1 MLDPAT
7 VDILAQGL
15 DQDAPNAPAIG
26 KDLDSRLGLLQ
37 GASDRGKSFDTKQ
50 FKDDA
55 VWLSQ
60 QTKVDELSALRLVV
74 LEWQDRA
81 ATRLL
86 QDYSEEERLSLQQA
100 LNVGA
105 LGASRG
111 QPLQDADA
119 TTDFLS
125 EARRR
130 ERLLLLYL
138 ADKEALLA
146 VNVYLASMRCSAM
159 TEPSVARHSPWL
171 ISLVG
176 SVQQTRT
183 AKEKRLPVQA
193 RKDYIPG
200 CINAMQTCLINFEN
214 GSGWSV
220 PDEAAP
226 RVDKVFREGQIT
238 NLAHL
243 LRLLFLHMATTQ
255 DPDTPSSVQGWF
267 SFIDEYGFFMQL
279 PAVRLIH
286 RCHSSAILN

>member
-1 MLDPAT
+1 M
-7 VDILAQGL
+7 
-15 DQDAPNAPAIG
+15 
-26 KDLDSRLGLLQ
+26 DSRLGLLHN
-37 GASDRGKSFDTKQ
+37 APDHGKSFDTKQ

-55 VWLSQ
+55 SWLSQ

-105 LGASRG
+105 FGASHV
-111 QPLQDADA
+111 QPLLEADVA
-119 TTDFLS
+119 TDFLS

-138 ADKEALLA
+138 AEKEALLA

-159 TEPSVARHSPWL
+159 TEPSVAGHSPWL
-171 ISLVG
+171 ISLVK

-183 AKEKRLPVQA
+183 VKEKELPVQA
-193 RKDYIPG
+193 RKDFIPG
-200 CINAMQTCLINFEN
+200 CINAMQTCLISFEN

-220 PDEAAP
+220 PNAAAP
-226 RVDKVFREGQIT
+226 RVEEVFREGQIT

-255 DPDTPSSVQGWF
+255 DPDMPSSVQGWF

-279 PAVRLIH
+279 PAVRLLH
-286 RCHSSAILN
+286 RYHSNAILN